1 MELFIK
7 KRVIELDFY
16 KRIFYNDVNP
26 LKKIKQ
32 SKSNRESV
40 VGGNRWRKLW
50 DTLEEVM
57 KVTVSRVKTERAYI
71 V

>member
-40 VGGNRWRKLW
+40 VGGNRQRKLW